1 MNHNEFHPIKQRG
14 STIKQTGGTV
24 AYRVPMYPLPLHVQS
39 CPQCQHPTPDGVF
52 VMVDELILTCQYHP
66 KSIVYIKV
74 HL

>member
-1 MNHNEFHPIKQRG
+1 MLQSSFRFTERWSEK
-14 STIKQTGGTV
+14 
-24 AYRVPMYPLPLHVQS
+24 YRVPMYPLPLHVQS